1 MLTSCITRLIFVLNR
16 KRLPLYIMLIALNL
30 SACDKKA
37 EQQVKIPPTDPTLC
51 VFTQGDC
58 IKKVGDIVLSISL
71 SPDRAPSEKPLTL
84 KLLSSNVLDNLQVR
98 LEGRDMFMGIIPVNI
113 RQLDKTTYEGQ
124 LIYGS
129 CSSGYMVWR
138 GFISFSRNGVEQAV
152 IFDFLAD
159 NPY

>member
-1 MLTSCITRLIFVLNR
+1 VLNR
-16 KRLPLYIMLIALNL
+16 KRLPLYIMLITLNL

-71 SPDRAPSEKPLTL
+71 SPDRV
-84 KLLSSNVLDNLQVR
+84 SSDVLDNLQVR